1 MDDTNL
7 LQQCWICMDELKDYL
22 LLDIEDE
29 YFGQEIGIFKNTFII
44 KKFYTSTMERL
55 PIYSFLY
62 FTCCNNCVNNYL
74 KYYGRFYKT
83 LNKREISG
91 KM

>member
-1 MDDTNL
+1 MDENNL
-7 LQQCWICMDELKDYL
+7 LNQCWICMDELRDYIL
-22 LLDIEDE
+22 LPQEDE
-29 YFGQEIGIFKNTFII
+29 YFGEDIGIFKNTFII
-44 KKFYTSTMERL
+44 KKIYDNGNERL
-55 PIYSFLY
+55 PIFSFLY
-62 FTCCNNCVNNYL
+62 CICCNKCINNYL

>member
-1 MDDTNL
+1 MDQL
-7 LQQCWICMDELKDYL
+7 RDYL

-29 YFGQEIGIFKNTFII
+29 YFGQEIGILKNTFIN
-44 KKFYTSTMERL
+44 KDFYSNRMERL
-55 PIYSFLY
+55 PIFSFLY
-62 FTCCNNCVNNYL
+62 FTCCNKCINNYL
-74 KYYGRFYKT
+74 KYYRRFYKT

>member
-1 MDDTNL
+1 MDENNL
-7 LQQCWICMDELKDYL
+7 LQQCWICMDQLNDYI

-29 YFGQEIGIFKNTFII
+29 YFGQDIGIFKNTFII

>member
-1 MDDTNL
+1 MGQL
-7 LQQCWICMDELKDYL
+7 RDYL

-29 YFGQEIGIFKNTFII
+29 YLGQEIGIFKNTFII
-44 KKFYTSTMERL
+44 KDFYANGMERL
-55 PIYSFLY
+55 AIFSFLY
-62 FTCCNNCVNNYL
+62 FTCCNKCINNYL
-74 KYYGRFYKT
+74 KYYRRFYKT